1 MHSWRQLRALEAVN
15 PRIDPQAYGS
25 YGIDAAIVAPLQ
37 PPMGVCAPAMR
48 FHMKSAS
55 RKLGV
60 SGRSQSIRLATTLG
74 YPGQGS
80 GA

>member
-25 YGIDAAIVAPLQ
+25 YGIDAAIVAPLP
-37 PPMGVCAPAMR
+37 PPMGVSAPA
-48 FHMKSAS
+48 AS
-55 RKLGV
+55 WIF